1 MLDIM
6 NWFQALILGLIQGL
20 TEFLPVSSSGHLYL
34 GRHFLGLDEAGL
46 FLDTMLHVGTL
57 IAVITVYWRE
67 VLALLLRP
75 FSRMSLLLI
84 IGTIPALAVGFLF
97 SDFFDSLAETGVTIG
112 WEFLITGVVLWF
124 SDNIKNQGYKPVEKI
139 SYLDAFIIGVAQSL
153 AIFPA
158 ISRSGMTIA
167 AALFRKV
174 NKETAA
180 YFSFLLSIPAIAA
193 AIAYQSLKLFGG
205 KAAAA
210 VPLSTLI
217 IGIVVSAISGY
228 IAVRWM
234 IATLKKGSLK
244 GFAIYVWILGLVIL
258 VAQYLKV
265 F

>member
-1 MLDIM
+1 MD
-6 NWFQALILGLIQGL
+6 WFNPLLLGLIQGL
-20 TEFLPVSSSGHLYL
+20 TEFLPVSSSGHLFL
-34 GRHFLGLDEAGL
+34 GRHFLHLDEAGL

-57 IAVITVYWRE
+57 LAVITVYWRD
-67 VLALLLRP
+67 VLALLRKP

-97 SDFFDSLAETGVTIG
+97 ADFFDYLEKTGVTIG
-112 WEFLITGVVLWF
+112 WEFLITGLVLWF
-124 SDNIKNQGYKPVEKI
+124 SDSIKKHGYKDLEKI
-139 SYLDAFIIGVAQSL
+139 SYIDALIIGLAQSL

-174 NKETAA
+174 NTDTAA
-180 YFSFLLSIPAIAA
+180 YFSFLLSIPAISA
-193 AIAYQSLKLFGG
+193 AIAYQSLKLFTG
-205 KAAAA
+205 KATEA
-210 VPLSTLI
+210 VPLSTLA
-217 IGIVVSAISGY
+217 IGIIVSAISGY

-234 IATLKKGSLK
+234 IATIKKGSLK
-244 GFAIYVWILGLVIL
+244 GFAIYVWVLGVVIL

>member
-1 MLDIM
+1 MD
-6 NWFQALILGLIQGL
+6 WFQALLLGLIQGL

-34 GRHFLGLDEAGL
+34 GRHLLGLDKAGL

-57 IAVITVYWRE
+57 LAVITVYWRE
-67 VLALLLRP
+67 VFALLRRP

-97 SDFFDSLAETGVTIG
+97 SDFFDYLETTGITIG
-112 WEFLITGVVLWF
+112 WEFLITGVVLWI
-124 SDNIKNQGYKPVEKI
+124 SDSIKKQGYKELEKI
-139 SYLDAFIIGVAQSL
+139 SYLDALIIGIAQAL

-174 NKETAA
+174 NKDTAA

-193 AIAYQSLKLFGG
+193 AIAYQSLKLFKGE
-205 KAAAA
+205 ATAA
-210 VPLSTLI
+210 VPLSTLA
-217 IGIVVSAISGY
+217 IGIAISAISGY

-244 GFAIYVWILGLVIL
+244 GFAIYVWILGLIIL
-258 VAQYLKV
+258 AAQYLKV

>member
-1 MLDIM
+1 MD
-6 NWFQALILGLIQGL
+6 WFQAFILGLIQGL
-20 TEFLPVSSSGHLYL
+20 TEFLPISSTGHLYL
-34 GRHFLGLDEAGL
+34 GRHLFGLDKAGL

-67 VLALLLRP
+67 VFALLRQP

-97 SDFFDSLAETGVTIG
+97 SDFFDYLETTGVTIG
-112 WEFLITGVVLWF
+112 WEFLITGIVIWIAD
-124 SDNIKNQGYKPVEKI
+124 SIKKQGYKELEQI
-139 SYLDAFIIGVAQSL
+139 SYLDAFIIGLAQAL

-167 AALFRKV
+167 AALFCKV
-174 NKETAA
+174 NRDTAA

-193 AIAYQSLKLFGG
+193 AIAYQSLKLFKGG
-205 KAAAA
+205 ATATI
-210 VPLSTLI
+210 PLSALA
-217 IGIVVSAISGY
+217 IGIIVSAISGY

-244 GFAIYVWILGLVIL
+244 GFAIYVWLLGLIIL